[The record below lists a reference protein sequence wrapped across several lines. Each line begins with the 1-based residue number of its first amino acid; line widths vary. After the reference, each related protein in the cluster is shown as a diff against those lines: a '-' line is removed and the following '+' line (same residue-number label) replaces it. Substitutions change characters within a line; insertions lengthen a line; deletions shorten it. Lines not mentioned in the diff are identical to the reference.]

1 MTHPFDTLAIPAVD
15 GRLLLTP
22 CPGTQAASL
31 AQALSTLQQAGAS
44 GVISLMPAAE
54 LQQNGADDIGAA
66 CGQLGLAWFHLPVAD
81 DRAPLADFDSCLASR
96 RARPAGAAACWPV
109 PGYSLQGRVW
119 PYRPDCRPHPDCA
132 GRATQHRH
140 CASAGAA
147 PQGYPAPGAPGVDR
161 PVRRRLTFSE
171 TPHHDH
177 QDRYQRFWP
186 HRPPGTACRL
196 GLARV

>member
-81 DRAPLADFDSCLASR
+81 DRAPLADFDTAWQAAASDLLARLRAGQCLAIHCKGGSGR
-96 RARPAGAAACWPV
+96 TGLIAARILIALGVPRSTAIAQVQALRPKAIQHPV
-109 PGYSLQGRVW
+109 
-119 PYRPDCRPHPDCA
+119 
-132 GRATQHRH
+132 
-140 CASAGAA
+140 
-147 PQGYPAPGAPGVDR
+147 
-161 PVRRRLTFSE
+161 
-171 TPHHDH
+171 H
-177 QDRYQRFWP
+177 QAWIGQYD
-186 HRPPGTACRL
+186 A
-196 GLARV
+196 V